1 MFAFFGLPSQSALD
15 TEKANLAALAIRNAC
30 TSLNLKFNLEGLP
43 AIKFGV
49 GMSTEPAVS
58 AVVGGGVQF
67 EYTVLG
73 G

>member
-1 MFAFFGLPSQSALD
+1 M
-15 TEKANLAALAIRNAC
+15 
-30 TSLNLKFNLEGLP
+30 
-43 AIKFGV
+43 KFGV

-73 G
+73 GEASFLLSVNNLYLIYHLQTVEKLPKDYRI